1 MSSEHKPDASQGGAP
16 TSYRKTIA
24 ALVAVIVVYLGLL
37 VAGLPQQWT
46 AAQFEEHGSHDE
58 AVVAA
63 HTDETPETEAPVAP
77 VETSEAE
84 KATEASDVPETVEST
99 ETTGVAE
106 AGETATAATENAA
119 TEPPTPPLW
128 TVAPFVILLLC
139 IAILPLIPATAH
151 WWESNRNRFIV
162 AAVLGAVTLGY
173 YAFCCDFS
181 LDLHWPAHSTVA
193 ADASPFAKA
202 GTIFVNAI
210 VGEYISFV
218 VLLFSL
224 FAISG
229 GIRISGNLKAS
240 PGTNAAILTVGA
252 LLASFVGT
260 TGAAMLLIRLLL
272 ETNKERKYCAHTVV
286 FFIFAVCNCGG
297 CLLPIGDPPLFL
309 GYLRGV
315 AFFWTLALWKE
326 WLFVCGLLIALYYV
340 LDRFYFYRKE
350 SDADKALDATE
361 QEPLRVRGLFP
372 NLFCLIGVVLA
383 VALLAPSQ
391 EFLSL
396 FGVKTG
402 WYPPMFLREVVQLA
416 LVAVSFACGSN
427 AIRKANEFNFAAIV
441 EVAAIFFGI
450 FLCMQPPMQ
459 ILNVKG
465 GEVRAAASAVGAKV
479 GMNEAQQLFWMT
491 GSLSSVLDNA
501 PTYVVFF
508 EVARVADEAKLAE
521 LQAAGQTDE
530 AAKLEAALTAGE
542 AASGVRIRELLLVA
556 VSLGAVLMGA
566 MTYIGNGPN
575 FMVKAIAEESGV
587 KMPSFFGYIGWSV
600 CALLPIL
607 VAMTLIFL

>member
-1 MSSEHKPDASQGGAP
+1 MSERKPDASPSDAP

-24 ALVAVIVVYLGLL
+24 ALVAVIVVYFGLL
-37 VAGLPQQWT
+37 IAGLPQKWT
-46 AAQFEEHGSHDE
+46 AAQFEEHGSHE
-58 AVVAA
+58 AVAAA
-63 HTDETPETEAPVAP
+63 HTVETPETEAAVATA
-77 VETSEAE
+77 ETTE
-84 KATEASDVPETVEST
+84 ATEASAIPEN
-99 ETTGVAE
+99 AE
-106 AGETATAATENAA
+106 AEAEENVA
-119 TEPPTPPLW
+119 TEPPIPPLW

-139 IAILPLIPATAH
+139 IAVLPLIPATAH
-151 WWESNRNRFIV
+151 WWESNRNRFVV

-173 YAFCCDFS
+173 YAFCCDFP
-181 LDLHWPAHSTVA
+181 LDAHWPAHSTVA
-193 ADASPFAKA
+193 ADASPLAKA
-202 GTIFVNAI
+202 GTVFVNAI

-229 GIRISGNLKAS
+229 GIRISGDLKAS
-240 PGTNAAILTVGA
+240 PGTNAAILAVGA

-272 ETNKERKYCAHTVV
+272 ETNKERKFRAHTVV

-315 AFFWTLALWKE
+315 AFFWTFALWKE
-326 WLFVCGLLIALYYV
+326 WLFVCGLLIAVYYL
-340 LDRFYFYRKE
+340 LDRFYYWPKE
-350 SDADKALDATE
+350 TGLSKALDAIE
-361 QEPLRVRGLFP
+361 RKPLRVRGLFP

-427 AIRKANEFNFAAIV
+427 AIRKANEFNFAAII

-450 FLCMQPPMQ
+450 FICMQAPMQ

-465 GEVRAAASAVGAKV
+465 GDVRAAASAVGEKV
-479 GMNEAQQLFWMT
+479 GTNEAQQLFWMT

-508 EVARVADEAKLAE
+508 EVARVADETKLAE
-521 LQAAGQTDE
+521 LKAAERTDE
-530 AAKLEAALTAGE
+530 ADELEATLTAGQ
-542 AASGVRIRELLLVA
+542 AATGVRIRELLLVA

-607 VAMTLIFL
+607 VVMTLIFL

>member
-1 MSSEHKPDASQGGAP
+1 MSERKPDASPSDAP

-37 VAGLPQQWT
+37 VAGLPQKWT

-63 HTDETPETEAPVAP
+63 HTDETPETEATVAP
-77 VETSEAE
+77 TETSEAE
-84 KATEASDVPETVEST
+84 NATEASGVPETVEL
-99 ETTGVAE
+99 AQ
-106 AGETATAATENAA
+106 TATEAEESDA

-151 WWESNRNRFIV
+151 WWESNCNRFIV

-173 YAFCCDFS
+173 YAFLCDFP
-181 LDLHWPAHSTVA
+181 LDLHWPAHATVA
-193 ADASPFAKA
+193 ADASPFVKA
-202 GTIFVNAI
+202 GTVFVNAI

-229 GIRISGNLKAS
+229 GIRISGNLKATS
-240 PGTNAAILTVGA
+240 GTNAAILAVGA

-272 ETNKERKYCAHTVV
+272 ETNKERKFRAHTVV

-315 AFFWTLALWKE
+315 AFFWTFALWTQ
-326 WLFVCGLLIALYYV
+326 WLFVCGLLIAVYYL
-340 LDRFYFYRKE
+340 LDRFYYWPKE
-350 SDADKALDATE
+350 TGLSKAIDATE
-361 QEPLRVRGLFP
+361 QKRLRVYGLFP

-402 WYPPMFLREVVQLA
+402 WYPPTFLREVVQLA

-450 FLCMQPPMQ
+450 FICMQAPMQ

-465 GEVRAAASAVGAKV
+465 GEVRAAASAVGEKV
-479 GMNEAQQLFWMT
+479 GMNEARQLFWMT

-508 EVARVADEAKLAE
+508 EVARVADETKLAE
-521 LQAAGQTDE
+521 LKAAGQTDE
-530 AAKLEAALTAGE
+530 AAKLEATLTAGE

-607 VAMTLIFL
+607 IVMTLIFL

>member
-1 MSSEHKPDASQGGAP
+1 MTSEHKPDASPSGAP

-37 VAGLPQQWT
+37 VAGLPQKWT
-46 AAQFEEHGSHDE
+46 AAQFAPHGSRFA
-58 AVVAA
+58 AVVA
-63 HTDETPETEAPVAP
+63 HPGDEN
-77 VETSEAE
+77 
-84 KATEASDVPETVEST
+84 AS
-99 ETTGVAE
+99 ETTGVSAE
-106 AGETATAATENAA
+106 AGKTSEKDAA
-119 TEPPTPPLW
+119 EPAIPPLW

-139 IAILPLIPATAH
+139 IAILPLIPATEH

-162 AAVLGAVTLGY
+162 AAILGAVTLGY
-173 YAFCCDFS
+173 YAFLCDFP
-181 LDLHWPAHSTVA
+181 LDAHWPAHSTVA
-193 ADASPFAKA
+193 ADASPLAKA
-202 GTIFVNAI
+202 GTVFVNAI

-229 GIRISGNLKAS
+229 GIRISGNLKAT
-240 PGTNAAILTVGA
+240 PGTNSAILAVGA

-272 ETNKERKYCAHTVV
+272 ETNRERKFRAHTVV

-315 AFFWTLALWKE
+315 AFFWTFALWSQ
-326 WLFVCGLLIALYYV
+326 WLFVCGLLIALYYL

-350 SDADKALDATE
+350 SADKALDGAE
-361 QEPLRVRGLFP
+361 QTPLRVRGLFP

-416 LVAVSFACGSN
+416 LVAISFACGSN
-427 AIRKANEFNFAAIV
+427 AIRKENDFNFAPIV

-450 FLCMQPPMQ
+450 FLCMQAPMQ

-465 GEVRAAASAVGAKV
+465 GDVRAAASAVGSKV
-479 GMNEAQQLFWMT
+479 GMNEAQELFWMT

-501 PTYVVFF
+501 PTYLVFF
-508 EVARVADEAKLAE
+508 EVARAADEKELAE
-521 LQAAGQTDE
+521 LKAAGQTDE
-530 AAKLEAALTAGE
+530 AEKLEAALTAGQ
-542 AASGVRIRELLLVA
+542 AATGVRIRELLLVA

-607 VAMTLIFL
+607 IATTLIFL

>member
-1 MSSEHKPDASQGGAP
+1 MSERKPDASPSDAP

-24 ALVAVIVVYLGLL
+24 ALVAVIVVYFGLL
-37 VAGLPQQWT
+37 IAGLPQKWT
-46 AAQFEEHGSHDE
+46 AAQFEEHGSRDE
-58 AVVAA
+58 AVAAA
-63 HTDETPETEAPVAP
+63 HTTETPETEATVAP
-77 VETSEAE
+77 TETSEAE
-84 KATEASDVPETVEST
+84 NATEASGVPETVEL
-99 ETTGVAE
+99 AQ
-106 AGETATAATENAA
+106 TATDAVEKDATA
-119 TEPPTPPLW
+119 PPTPPLW

-151 WWESNRNRFIV
+151 WWESNRNRFVV

-173 YAFCCDFS
+173 YAFCCDFP
-181 LDLHWPAHSTVA
+181 LDAHWPAHSTVA
-193 ADASPFAKA
+193 ADASPLAKA
-202 GTIFVNAI
+202 GTVFVNAI

-229 GIRISGNLKAS
+229 GIRISGDLKAS
-240 PGTNAAILTVGA
+240 PGTNAAILAVGA

-272 ETNKERKYCAHTVV
+272 ETNKERKFRAHTVV

-315 AFFWTLALWKE
+315 AFFWTFALWKE
-326 WLFVCGLLIALYYV
+326 WLFVCGLLIAVYYL
-340 LDRFYFYRKE
+340 LDRFYYWPKE
-350 SDADKALDATE
+350 TGLSKALDAIE
-361 QEPLRVRGLFP
+361 RKPLRVRGLFP

-427 AIRKANEFNFAAIV
+427 AIRKANEFNFAAII

-450 FLCMQPPMQ
+450 FICMQAPMQ

-465 GEVRAAASAVGAKV
+465 GDVRAAASAVGEKV
-479 GMNEAQQLFWMT
+479 GTNEAQQLFWMT

-508 EVARVADEAKLAE
+508 EVARVADETKLAE
-521 LQAAGQTDE
+521 LKAAERTDE
-530 AAKLEAALTAGE
+530 ADELEATLTAGQ
-542 AASGVRIRELLLVA
+542 AATGVRIRELLLVA

-607 VAMTLIFL
+607 VVMTLIFL

>member
-1 MSSEHKPDASQGGAP
+1 MSERKPDASPNDAP

-37 VAGLPQQWT
+37 VAGLPQKWT

-58 AVVAA
+58 AVAAA
-63 HTDETPETEAPVAP
+63 HAVETPETVATPETAEAS
-77 VETSEAE
+77 ETNETAEAE
-84 KATEASDVPETVEST
+84 KTNEASEP
-99 ETTGVAE
+99 A
-106 AGETATAATENAA
+106 ETAAKAEESDA

-173 YAFCCDFS
+173 YAFCCDFP
-181 LDLHWPAHSTVA
+181 LDAHWPAHSTVA

-315 AFFWTLALWKE
+315 AFFWTFALWKE
-326 WLFVCGLLIALYYV
+326 WLFVCGLLIAVYYL
-340 LDRFYFYRKE
+340 LDRFYYWPKE
-350 SDADKALDATE
+350 TGLSKALDATE

-402 WYPPMFLREVVQLA
+402 WYPPTFLREVVQLA

-450 FLCMQPPMQ
+450 FICMQPPMQ

-465 GEVRAAASAVGAKV
+465 GEVRAAASAVGEKV

-521 LQAAGQTDE
+521 LKAAGQTDE
-530 AAKLEAALTAGE
+530 AEKLEAALTAGE

>member
-1 MSSEHKPDASQGGAP
+1 MSERKPDASPSDAP

-24 ALVAVIVVYLGLL
+24 ALVAAIVVYLGLL
-37 VAGLPQQWT
+37 VAGLPQKWT

-58 AVVAA
+58 AVAAA
-63 HTDETPETEAPVAP
+63 HTSETPETEATVAP
-77 VETSEAE
+77 SETLEAE
-84 KATEASDVPETVEST
+84 KATGASDVPET
-99 ETTGVAE
+99 
-106 AGETATAATENAA
+106 GELAQTATEAAENDAN
-119 TEPPTPPLW
+119 EPPTPPLW

-173 YAFCCDFS
+173 YAFCSDFP
-181 LDLHWPAHSTVA
+181 LDLHWPAHATVP
-193 ADASPFAKA
+193 ADAPPLVKA
-202 GTIFVNAI
+202 GTVFVNAI

-229 GIRISGNLKAS
+229 GIRISGNLKAT
-240 PGTNAAILTVGA
+240 PGTNAAILAVGA

-315 AFFWTLALWKE
+315 AFFWTFALWKE
-326 WLFVCGLLIALYYV
+326 WLFVCGLSIAVYYV
-340 LDRFYFYRKE
+340 LDRFYYWPKE
-350 SDADKALDATE
+350 TDLRKALDATE
-361 QEPLRVRGLFP
+361 REPLRVRGLFP

-402 WYPPMFLREVVQLA
+402 WYPPVFLREVVQLA
-416 LVAVSFACGSN
+416 LVAISFACGSN
-427 AIRKANEFNFAAIV
+427 AIRKANEFNFAAII

-450 FLCMQPPMQ
+450 FLCMQAPMQ

-465 GEVRAAASAVGAKV
+465 GEVRAAASAVGEKV
-479 GMNEAQQLFWMT
+479 GMNEARQLFWMT

-508 EVARVADEAKLAE
+508 EVARVADETKLAE
-521 LQAAGQTDE
+521 LKAAGRTDE
-530 AAKLEAALTAGE
+530 ADELEATLTAGE
-542 AASGVRIRELLLVA
+542 AATGVRIRELLLVA

-566 MTYIGNGPN
+566 TTYIGNGPN

-607 VAMTLIFL
+607 VVMTLIFL

>member
-1 MSSEHKPDASQGGAP
+1 MSERKPDASPNDAP

-37 VAGLPQQWT
+37 VAGLPQKWT

-58 AVVAA
+58 AVAAA
-63 HTDETPETEAPVAP
+63 HAVETPETVATPETAEAS
-77 VETSEAE
+77 ETNETAEAE
-84 KATEASDVPETVEST
+84 KTNEASEP
-99 ETTGVAE
+99 A
-106 AGETATAATENAA
+106 ETAAKAEESDA

-173 YAFCCDFS
+173 YAFCCDFP
-181 LDLHWPAHSTVA
+181 LDAHWPAHSTVA

-315 AFFWTLALWKE
+315 AFFWTFALWKE
-326 WLFVCGLLIALYYV
+326 WLFVCGLLIAVYYL
-340 LDRFYFYRKE
+340 LDRFYYWPKE
-350 SDADKALDATE
+350 TGLSKALDATE

-402 WYPPMFLREVVQLA
+402 WYPPTFLREVVQLA

-450 FLCMQPPMQ
+450 FICMQPPMQ

-465 GEVRAAASAVGAKV
+465 GEVRAAASAVGEKV

-521 LQAAGQTDE
+521 LKAAGQTDE
-530 AAKLEAALTAGE
+530 AEKLEAALTAGE

-607 VAMTLIFL
+607 VATTLIFL

>member
-1 MSSEHKPDASQGGAP
+1 MSERKPDASPNDAP

-37 VAGLPQQWT
+37 VAGLPQKWT

-58 AVVAA
+58 AVAAA
-63 HTDETPETEAPVAP
+63 HAVETPETVATPETAEAS
-77 VETSEAE
+77 ETNETAEAE
-84 KATEASDVPETVEST
+84 KTNEASEP
-99 ETTGVAE
+99 A
-106 AGETATAATENAA
+106 ETAAKAEESDA

-173 YAFCCDFS
+173 YAFCCDFP
-181 LDLHWPAHSTVA
+181 LDAHWPAHSTVA

-272 ETNKERKYCAHTVV
+272 ETNKERKFRAHTVV

-315 AFFWTLALWKE
+315 AFFWTFALWKE
-326 WLFVCGLLIALYYV
+326 WLFVCGLLIAVYYL
-340 LDRFYFYRKE
+340 LDRFYYWPKE
-350 SDADKALDATE
+350 TGLSKALDATE

-402 WYPPMFLREVVQLA
+402 WYPPTFLREVVQLA

-450 FLCMQPPMQ
+450 FICMQPPMQ

-465 GEVRAAASAVGAKV
+465 GEVRAAASAVGEKV

-521 LQAAGQTDE
+521 LKAAGQTDE
-530 AAKLEAALTAGE
+530 AEKLEAALTAGE

>member
-1 MSSEHKPDASQGGAP
+1 MSGHKPDASQDASI
-16 TSYRKTIA
+16 SYRKTIA
-24 ALVAVIVVYLGLL
+24 AIGAIVVVYLGLL
-37 VAGLPQQWT
+37 VAGLPQKWT
-46 AAQFEEHGSHDE
+46 AAQFEAHGSHDE
-58 AVVAA
+58 AVAA
-63 HTDETPETEAPVAP
+63 ARADEATEAESVALETA
-77 VETSEAE
+77 ETSENVVALETAE
-84 KATEASDVPETVEST
+84 ATETSASSDADAPEASES
-99 ETTGVAE
+99 E
-106 AGETATAATENAA
+106 AV
-119 TEPPTPPLW
+119 EPPTPPLW
-128 TVAPFVILLLC
+128 TVAPFAILLLC
-139 IAILPLIPATAH
+139 IAILPLIPATEH

-162 AAVLGAVTLGY
+162 AASLGAVTLGY
-173 YAFCCDFS
+173 YAFCCDFP
-181 LDLHWPAHSTVA
+181 LDLHWPAHATIA
-193 ADASPFAKA
+193 ADASPFVKA

-229 GIRISGNLKAS
+229 GIRISGDLKAS
-240 PGTNAAILTVGA
+240 SGTNAAILAVGA

-272 ETNKERKYCAHTVV
+272 ETNKERRFRAHTVV

-315 AFFWTLALWKE
+315 AFFWTFALWSQ

-340 LDRFYFYRKE
+340 LDRFYFWPKE
-350 SDADKALDATE
+350 TGLSKALDATDRK
-361 QEPLRVRGLFP
+361 PLSVRGLFP

-396 FGVKTG
+396 FGAKTG
-402 WYPPMFLREVVQLA
+402 WYPPMFLREIVQLA
-416 LVAVSFACGSN
+416 LVAVSFICGSN
-427 AIRKANEFNFAAIV
+427 AIRKENEFNFAAIV

-450 FLCMQPPMQ
+450 FICMQAPMQ

-465 GEVRAAASAVGAKV
+465 GEVRAAASSVGSKI
-479 GMNEAQQLFWMT
+479 GMNEAQELFWMT

-508 EVARVADEAKLAE
+508 EVARVADETEIAE
-521 LQAAGQTDE
+521 LRAAGKTDE
-530 AAKLEAALTAGE
+530 ADKLEATLTAGQ
-542 AASGVRIRELLLVA
+542 AATGVRIRELLLVA

-607 VAMTLIFL
+607 IVMTLIFL

>member
-1 MSSEHKPDASQGGAP
+1 MSERKPDASPSDAP

-37 VAGLPQQWT
+37 IAGLPQKWT
-46 AAQFEEHGSHDE
+46 AAQFEEHDSHE
-58 AVVAA
+58 AVAAA
-63 HTDETPETEAPVAP
+63 HTVETPETEAAVATA
-77 VETSEAE
+77 ETTE
-84 KATEASDVPETVEST
+84 ATEASAIPEN
-99 ETTGVAE
+99 AE
-106 AGETATAATENAA
+106 AEAEENAA
-119 TEPPTPPLW
+119 TEPPIPPLW

-139 IAILPLIPATAH
+139 IAVLPLIPATAH
-151 WWESNRNRFIV
+151 WWESNRNRFVV

-173 YAFCCDFS
+173 YAFCCDFP
-181 LDLHWPAHSTVA
+181 LDAHWPAHSTVA
-193 ADASPFAKA
+193 ADASPLAKA
-202 GTIFVNAI
+202 GTVFVNAI

-229 GIRISGNLKAS
+229 GIRISGDLKAS
-240 PGTNAAILTVGA
+240 PGTNAAILAVGA

-272 ETNKERKYCAHTVV
+272 ETNKERKFRAHTVV

-315 AFFWTLALWKE
+315 AFFWTFALWKE
-326 WLFVCGLLIALYYV
+326 WLFVCGLLIAVYYL
-340 LDRFYFYRKE
+340 LDRFYYWPKE
-350 SDADKALDATE
+350 TGLSKALDAIE
-361 QEPLRVRGLFP
+361 RKPLRVRGLFP

-427 AIRKANEFNFAAIV
+427 AIRKANEFNFAAII

-450 FLCMQPPMQ
+450 FICMQAPMQ

-465 GEVRAAASAVGAKV
+465 GDVRAAASAVGEKV
-479 GMNEAQQLFWMT
+479 GTNEAQQLFWMT

-508 EVARVADEAKLAE
+508 EVARVADETKLAE
-521 LQAAGQTDE
+521 LKAAERTDE
-530 AAKLEAALTAGE
+530 ADELEATLTAGE
-542 AASGVRIRELLLVA
+542 AATSVRIRELLLVA

-607 VAMTLIFL
+607 VVMTLIFL

>member
-1 MSSEHKPDASQGGAP
+1 A
-16 TSYRKTIA
+16 
-24 ALVAVIVVYLGLL
+24 
-37 VAGLPQQWT
+37 
-46 AAQFEEHGSHDE
+46 
-58 AVVAA
+58 
-63 HTDETPETEAPVAP
+63 
-77 VETSEAE
+77 
-84 KATEASDVPETVEST
+84 
-99 ETTGVAE
+99 
-106 AGETATAATENAA
+106 
-119 TEPPTPPLW
+119 
-128 TVAPFVILLLC
+128 
-139 IAILPLIPATAH
+139 
-151 WWESNRNRFIV
+151 
-162 AAVLGAVTLGY
+162 
-173 YAFCCDFS
+173 
-181 LDLHWPAHSTVA
+181 TVA
-193 ADASPFAKA
+193 ADASPLAKA
-202 GTIFVNAI
+202 GTVFVNAI

-229 GIRISGNLKAS
+229 GIRISGDLKAS
-240 PGTNAAILTVGA
+240 PKTNAAILAVGA

-272 ETNKERKYCAHTVV
+272 ETNKERKFRAHTVV

-315 AFFWTLALWKE
+315 AFFWTFALWKE
-326 WLFVCGLLIALYYV
+326 WLFVCGLLIAVYYL
-340 LDRFYFYRKE
+340 LDRFYYWPKE
-350 SDADKALDATE
+350 TGLSKALDATE
-361 QEPLRVRGLFP
+361 QKRLRVYGLFP

-450 FLCMQPPMQ
+450 FICMQAPMQ

-465 GEVRAAASAVGAKV
+465 GDVRAAASAVGSKV

-508 EVARVADEAKLAE
+508 EVARVADETKLAE
-521 LQAAGQTDE
+521 LKAAGQTDE
-530 AAKLEAALTAGE
+530 AEKLEATLTAGQ
-542 AASGVRIRELLLVA
+542 AATGVRIRELLLVA

-575 FMVKAIAEESGV
+575 FMVKAIAEECGV

-607 VAMTLIFL
+607 VVMTLVFL

>member
-1 MSSEHKPDASQGGAP
+1 MSERKPDASPSDAP

-37 VAGLPQQWT
+37 VVGLPQKWT
-46 AAQFEEHGSHDE
+46 AAQFEEHGSHGE
-58 AVVAA
+58 AVAAA
-63 HTDETPETEAPVAP
+63 HTTETPETEATVAP
-77 VETSEAE
+77 TETAEAE
-84 KATEASDVPETVEST
+84 TTNEASEP
-99 ETTGVAE
+99 A
-106 AGETATAATENAA
+106 ETATDAEESDA

-151 WWESNRNRFIV
+151 WWESNRNRFVV

-173 YAFCCDFS
+173 YAFLCDFP
-181 LDLHWPAHSTVA
+181 LDLHWPAHATVA
-193 ADASPFAKA
+193 ADASPFVKA
-202 GTIFVNAI
+202 GTVFVNAI

-229 GIRISGNLKAS
+229 GIRISGDLKAS
-240 PGTNAAILTVGA
+240 PKTNAAILAVGA

-272 ETNKERKYCAHTVV
+272 ETNKERKFRAHTVV

-315 AFFWTLALWKE
+315 AFFWTFALWKE
-326 WLFVCGLLIALYYV
+326 WLFVCGLLIAVYYL
-340 LDRFYFYRKE
+340 LDRFYYWPKE
-350 SDADKALDATE
+350 TGLSKALDATE
-361 QEPLRVRGLFP
+361 QKRLRVYGLFP

-402 WYPPMFLREVVQLA
+402 WYPPTFLREVVQLA

-450 FLCMQPPMQ
+450 FICMQAPMQ

-465 GEVRAAASAVGAKV
+465 GEVRAAASAVGEKV

-508 EVARVADEAKLAE
+508 EVARSADEAKLAE
-521 LQAAGQTDE
+521 LKAAGQTDE
-530 AAKLEAALTAGE
+530 AEKLDAALTAGE

-587 KMPSFFGYIGWSV
+587 NMPSFFGYIGWSV

>member
-1 MSSEHKPDASQGGAP
+1 MSERKPDASPSDAP

-46 AAQFEEHGSHDE
+46 AAQFEEHGSRDE
-58 AVVAA
+58 AVAAA
-63 HTDETPETEAPVAP
+63 HTSETSETEATVAATGAP
-77 VETSEAE
+77 ETE
-84 KATEASDVPETVEST
+84 KATEASDDAERAT
-99 ETTGVAE
+99 ETE
-106 AGETATAATENAA
+106 ESAA

-139 IAILPLIPATAH
+139 IAILPLIPATEH

-162 AAVLGAVTLGY
+162 AAILGAVTLAY
-173 YAFCCDFS
+173 YAFLCDFP
-181 LDLHWPAHSTVA
+181 LDLHWPAHATVA
-193 ADASPFAKA
+193 ADASPLVKA
-202 GTIFVNAI
+202 GTVFVNAI

-224 FAISG
+224 FAICG
-229 GIRISGNLKAS
+229 GIRISGDLKAS
-240 PGTNAAILTVGA
+240 PRTNAAILAVGA

-272 ETNKERKYCAHTVV
+272 ETNKERKFRAHTVV

-315 AFFWTLALWKE
+315 AFFWTLALWAQ
-326 WLFVCGLLIALYYV
+326 WLFVCGLLIAMYYA
-340 LDRFYFYRKE
+340 LDRFYYWPKE
-350 SDADKALDATE
+350 TGLSKALDATDRK
-361 QEPLRVRGLFP
+361 PLRVRGLFP

-391 EFLSL
+391 EFLAL

-402 WYPPMFLREVVQLA
+402 WYPPTFLREIVQLA

-427 AIRKANEFNFAAIV
+427 AIRKENEFNFAAII

-450 FLCMQPPMQ
+450 FICMQAPMQ

-465 GEVRAAASAVGAKV
+465 GDVRSAAHSVGSKI
-479 GMNEAQQLFWMT
+479 GMNEAQELFWMT

-508 EVARVADEAKLAE
+508 EVARVADETKLAE
-521 LQAAGQTDE
+521 LKASGKTDEAEKLEATLAAGQ
-530 AAKLEAALTAGE
+530 AAT
-542 AASGVRIRELLLVA
+542 GVRIRELLLVA

-587 KMPSFFGYIGWSV
+587 KTPSFFGYIGWSV

-607 VAMTLIFL
+607 VAMTLVFL

>member
-1 MSSEHKPDASQGGAP
+1 MSERKPDASQDAP
-16 TSYRKTIA
+16 ISYRKTIA

-37 VAGLPQQWT
+37 VAGLPQKWT
-46 AAQFEEHGSHDE
+46 AAQFEEHGAHDE
-58 AVVAA
+58 PAVVA
-63 HTDETPETEAPVAP
+63 HTDETTGTPETEAAVAP
-77 VETSEAE
+77 TETSEANE
-84 KATEASDVPETVEST
+84 PSGVQETEE
-99 ETTGVAE
+99 AE
-106 AGETATAATENAA
+106 HTAASAT

-139 IAILPLIPATAH
+139 IAILPLIPATEH

-162 AAVLGAVTLGY
+162 AAILGAVTLGY
-173 YAFCCDFS
+173 YAFCCDFP
-181 LDLHWPAHSTVA
+181 LDLHWPAHATVA
-193 ADASPFAKA
+193 ADASPFVKA
-202 GTIFVNAI
+202 GTVFVNAI

-229 GIRISGNLKAS
+229 GIRISGDLKAS
-240 PGTNAAILTVGA
+240 PRTNCAILAVGA

-272 ETNKERKYCAHTVV
+272 ETNRERKFRAHTVV

-315 AFFWTLALWKE
+315 AFFWTFALWAQ
-326 WLFVCGLLIALYYV
+326 WLFVCGLLIAVYYV
-340 LDRFYFYRKE
+340 LDRFYFWPKE
-350 SDADKALDATE
+350 TGLNKALDATDRK
-361 QEPLRVRGLFP
+361 PLRVRGLFP

-391 EFLSL
+391 EFLAL

-427 AIRKANEFNFAAIV
+427 AIRKENEFNFAAII

-450 FLCMQPPMQ
+450 FICMQAPMQ

-465 GEVRAAASAVGAKV
+465 GDVRSAAHSVGAKI
-479 GMNEAQQLFWMT
+479 GMNEAQELFWMT

-508 EVARVADEAKLAE
+508 EVARVADETELAA
-521 LQAAGQTDE
+521 LKAAGKTDE
-530 AAKLEAALTAGE
+530 AEKLEATLTAGQ
-542 AASGVRIRELLLVA
+542 AATGVRIRELLLVA

-607 VAMTLIFL
+607 VVMTLIFL

>member
-58 AVVAA
+58 AVVAE
-63 HTDETPETEAPVAP
+63 HTVETPEAEATVAP
-77 VETSEAE
+77 SETSEAE
-84 KATEASDVPETVEST
+84 KATES
-99 ETTGVAE
+99 TGVAE
-106 AGETATAATENAA
+106 STETATAATENAA

-181 LDLHWPAHSTVA
+181 LDAHWPAHSTVA

-315 AFFWTLALWKE
+315 AFFWTLALWTQ

-340 LDRFYFYRKE
+340 LDRCYFYRKE
-350 SDADKALDATE
+350 SDEDKALDATE

-402 WYPPMFLREVVQLA
+402 WYPPVFLREVVQLA
-416 LVAVSFACGSN
+416 LVAISFACGSN
-427 AIRKANEFNFAAIV
+427 AIRKANEFNFAAII

-450 FLCMQPPMQ
+450 FLCMQAPMQ

-465 GEVRAAASAVGAKV
+465 GEVRAAASAVGEKV
-479 GMNEAQQLFWMT
+479 GLNEAQQLFWMT

-501 PTYVVFF
+501 PTYVVFY
-508 EVARVADEAKLAE
+508 EVARAADESKLAE
-521 LQAAGQTDE
+521 LKAAGRTDE
-530 AAKLEAALTAGE
+530 AGELEAALTAGE
-542 AASGVRIRELLLVA
+542 AATGVRIRELLLAA

-607 VAMTLIFL
+607 VATTLIFL

>member
-1 MSSEHKPDASQGGAP
+1 MSERKPDASPNDAP

-37 VAGLPQQWT
+37 VAGLPQKWT

-58 AVVAA
+58 AVAAA
-63 HTDETPETEAPVAP
+63 HAVETPETVATPETAEAS
-77 VETSEAE
+77 ETNETAEAE
-84 KATEASDVPETVEST
+84 KTNEASEP
-99 ETTGVAE
+99 A
-106 AGETATAATENAA
+106 ETAAKAEESDA

-173 YAFCCDFS
+173 YAFCCDFP
-181 LDLHWPAHSTVA
+181 LDAHWPAHSTVA

-315 AFFWTLALWKE
+315 AFFWTFALWKE
-326 WLFVCGLLIALYYV
+326 WLFVCGLLIAVYYL
-340 LDRFYFYRKE
+340 LDRFYYWPKE
-350 SDADKALDATE
+350 TGLSKALDATE

-402 WYPPMFLREVVQLA
+402 WYPPTFLREVVQLA

-450 FLCMQPPMQ
+450 FICMQAPMQ

-465 GEVRAAASAVGAKV
+465 GEVRAAASAVGEKV

-521 LQAAGQTDE
+521 LKAAGQTDE
-530 AAKLEAALTAGE
+530 AEKLEAALTAGE

>member
-1 MSSEHKPDASQGGAP
+1 MSEHKPDASPNDAP

-37 VAGLPQQWT
+37 VAGLPQKWT
-46 AAQFEEHGSHDE
+46 AAQFEGHGSSGE
-58 AVVAA
+58 AVVA
-63 HTDETPETEAPVAP
+63 HTDETEAPV
-77 VETSEAE
+77 
-84 KATEASDVPETVEST
+84 DVPEAT
-99 ETTGVAE
+99 ETSGDAE
-106 AGETATAATENAA
+106 TNASTATDATKNDA

-151 WWESNRNRFIV
+151 WWESNLNRFIV
-162 AAVLGAVTLGY
+162 AAGLGAVTLGY
-173 YAFCCDFS
+173 YAFCCDFP
-181 LDLHWPAHSTVA
+181 LDLHWPAHATVA

-240 PGTNAAILTVGA
+240 PGTNSAILAVGA

-315 AFFWTLALWKE
+315 AFFWTLALWTQ

-340 LDRFYFYRKE
+340 LDRCYFYRKE
-350 SDADKALDATE
+350 SDEDKALDATE

-402 WYPPMFLREVVQLA
+402 WYPPVFLREVVQLA
-416 LVAVSFACGSN
+416 LVAISFACGSN
-427 AIRKANEFNFAAIV
+427 AIRKANEFNFAAII

-450 FLCMQPPMQ
+450 FLCMQAPMQ

-465 GEVRAAASAVGAKV
+465 GEVRAAASAVGEKV
-479 GMNEAQQLFWMT
+479 GLNEAQQLFWMT

-501 PTYVVFF
+501 PTYVVFY
-508 EVARVADEAKLAE
+508 EVARAADESKLAE
-521 LQAAGQTDE
+521 LKAAGRTDE
-530 AAKLEAALTAGE
+530 AGELEAALTAGE
-542 AASGVRIRELLLVA
+542 AATGVRIRELLLAA

-607 VAMTLIFL
+607 VATTLIFL

>member
-1 MSSEHKPDASQGGAP
+1 MSERKPDASPSDAP

-37 VAGLPQQWT
+37 IAGLPQKWT
-46 AAQFEEHGSHDE
+46 AAQFEEHGSHE
-58 AVVAA
+58 AVAAA
-63 HTDETPETEAPVAP
+63 HTVETPETEAAVATA
-77 VETSEAE
+77 ETTE
-84 KATEASDVPETVEST
+84 ATEASAIPEN
-99 ETTGVAE
+99 AE
-106 AGETATAATENAA
+106 AEAEENAA
-119 TEPPTPPLW
+119 TEPPIPPLW

-139 IAILPLIPATAH
+139 IAVLPLIPATAH
-151 WWESNRNRFIV
+151 WWESNRNRFVV

-173 YAFCCDFS
+173 YAFCCDFP
-181 LDLHWPAHSTVA
+181 LDAHWPAHSTVA
-193 ADASPFAKA
+193 ADASPLAKA
-202 GTIFVNAI
+202 GTVFVNAI

-229 GIRISGNLKAS
+229 GIRISGDLKAS
-240 PGTNAAILTVGA
+240 PGTNCAILAVGA

-272 ETNKERKYCAHTVV
+272 ETNKERRFRAHTVV

-315 AFFWTLALWKE
+315 AFFWTFALWKE
-326 WLFVCGLLIALYYV
+326 WLFVCGLLIAVYYL
-340 LDRFYFYRKE
+340 LDRFYYWPKE
-350 SDADKALDATE
+350 TGLSKALDAIE
-361 QEPLRVRGLFP
+361 RKPLRVRGLFP

-427 AIRKANEFNFAAIV
+427 AIRKANEFNFAAII

-450 FLCMQPPMQ
+450 FICMQAPMQ

-465 GEVRAAASAVGAKV
+465 GDVRAAASAVGEKV
-479 GMNEAQQLFWMT
+479 GTNEAQQLFWMT

-508 EVARVADEAKLAE
+508 EVARVADETKLAE
-521 LQAAGQTDE
+521 LKAAERTDE
-530 AAKLEAALTAGE
+530 ADELEATLTAGQ
-542 AASGVRIRELLLVA
+542 AATGVRIRELLLVA

-575 FMVKAIAEESGV
+575 FMVKAIAEECGV

-607 VAMTLIFL
+607 VVMTLIFL

>member
-1 MSSEHKPDASQGGAP
+1 MSGHRPDASRDDAS

-24 ALVAVIVVYLGLL
+24 ALGAVVALYLGLL
-37 VAGLPQQWT
+37 VVGLPQKWT
-46 AAQFEEHGSHDE
+46 AAQFETHPSGGD
-58 AVVAA
+58 VVAV
-63 HTDETPETEAPVAP
+63 ETAETAPVAE
-77 VETSEAE
+77 VAETVGTAE
-84 KATEASDVPETVEST
+84 TAAVAGVAETVET
-99 ETTGVAE
+99 AETAPVE
-106 AGETATAATENAA
+106 AGE
-119 TEPPTPPLW
+119 PPIPPLW

-151 WWESNRNRFIV
+151 WWESNRNRFLV
-162 AAVLGAVTLGY
+162 AAILGAVTLGY
-173 YAFCCDFS
+173 YAFGCDFP
-181 LDLHWPAHSTVA
+181 LDAHWPAHSTVA
-193 ADASPFAKA
+193 ADASPFVKA

-229 GIRISGNLKAS
+229 GIRISGDLKAS
-240 PGTNAAILTVGA
+240 PATNAAILAVGA
-252 LLASFVGT
+252 FLASFVGT

-272 ETNKERKYCAHTVV
+272 ETNRERKFRAHTVV

-315 AFFWTLALWKE
+315 SFFWTLGLWPE
-326 WLFVCGLLIALYYV
+326 WLFVCGLTIALYY
-340 LDRFYFYRKE
+340 LIDRCYYWPKE
-350 SDADKALDATE
+350 TGASKALDAAE
-361 QEPLRVRGLFP
+361 RKPLRVRGLNP
-372 NLFCLIGVVLA
+372 NLFCLIGVVAA

-402 WYPPMFLREVVQLA
+402 WYPPVFLREVVQLA
-416 LVAVSFACGSN
+416 LVAVSFLCGSN
-427 AIRKANEFNFAAIV
+427 AIRRENEFNFAAIT

-450 FLCMQPPMQ
+450 FICMQAPMQ

-465 GEVRAAASAVGAKV
+465 GDVRAAANVVGSKI
-479 GMNEAQQLFWMT
+479 GLNDAQQLFGMT
-491 GSLSSVLDNA
+491 GALSSVLDNA

-508 EVARVADEAKLAE
+508 EVARVADETEIVELRAAGKNDAADELEAKLV
-521 LQAAGQTDE
+521 AGQK
-530 AAKLEAALTAGE
+530 AA
-542 AASGVRIRELLLVA
+542 GVRIRELMLIA
-556 VSLGAVLMGA
+556 ASLGAVLMGA

-587 KMPSFFGYIGWSV
+587 EMPSFFGYIGWSV

-607 VAMTLIFL
+607 VAAAIVFL

>member
-1 MSSEHKPDASQGGAP
+1 MSERKPDASPSDAP

-46 AAQFEEHGSHDE
+46 AAQFEEHGSRDE
-58 AVVAA
+58 AVAVA
-63 HTDETPETEAPVAP
+63 HTTETTETEATVAP
-77 VETSEAE
+77 TETSEAE
-84 KATEASDVPETVEST
+84 KATEASGVPETVEL
-99 ETTGVAE
+99 AQ
-106 AGETATAATENAA
+106 TATEAEESDA

-151 WWESNRNRFIV
+151 WWESNRNRFLV

-173 YAFCCDFS
+173 YAFCCDFP
-181 LDLHWPAHSTVA
+181 LDLHWPAHATVA
-193 ADASPFAKA
+193 ADASPLAKA

-229 GIRISGNLKAS
+229 GIRISGDLKAS
-240 PGTNAAILTVGA
+240 PKTNAAILAVGA

-272 ETNKERKYCAHTVV
+272 ETNKERKFRAHTVV

-315 AFFWTLALWKE
+315 AFFWTFALWKE
-326 WLFVCGLLIALYYV
+326 WLFVCGLLIAVYYL
-340 LDRFYFYRKE
+340 LDRFYYWPKE
-350 SDADKALDATE
+350 TGLSKALDATE
-361 QEPLRVRGLFP
+361 QKRLRVYGLFP

-402 WYPPMFLREVVQLA
+402 WYPPTFLREVVQLA

-427 AIRKANEFNFAAIV
+427 AIRKANEFNFAAII

-450 FLCMQPPMQ
+450 FICMQAPMQ

-465 GEVRAAASAVGAKV
+465 GEVRAAASAVGSKV

-501 PTYVVFF
+501 PTYVVFY
-508 EVARVADEAKLAE
+508 EVARVADETKLAE
-521 LQAAGQTDE
+521 LKAAGQTDE
-530 AAKLEAALTAGE
+530 AAKLEATLTAGQ
-542 AASGVRIRELLLVA
+542 AATGVRIRELLLVA

-575 FMVKAIAEESGV
+575 FMVKAIAEECGV
-587 KMPSFFGYIGWSV
+587 NMPSFFGYIGWSV

-607 VAMTLIFL
+607 IVMTLIFL